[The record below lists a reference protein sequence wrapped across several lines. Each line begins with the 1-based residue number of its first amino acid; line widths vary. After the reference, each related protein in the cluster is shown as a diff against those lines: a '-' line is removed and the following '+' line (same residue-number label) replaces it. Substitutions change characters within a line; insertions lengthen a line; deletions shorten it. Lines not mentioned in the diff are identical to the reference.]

1 MRKLRRSANKATR
14 LFSGRGLIAAHLVH
28 GRANVIALI
37 VLVIVAGLGAWWY
50 FAPDTLPTIIKQQL
64 PISAKS
70 NPTLYRW
77 RDAKGGLHITDT
89 PPTDRPFETVHYD
102 PKTNVVPTV
111 VPPKG
116 SIR

>member
-1 MRKLRRSANKATR
+1 M
-14 LFSGRGLIAAHLVH
+14 H

-37 VLVIVAGLGAWWY
+37 VLFIVAGLGAWWY
-50 FAPDTLPTIIKQQL
+50 LAPDTLPSIVKRQL
-64 PISAKS
+64 PMSAKS

-77 RDAKGGLHITDT
+77 HDDKGGLHVTDVA
-89 PPTDRPFETVHYD
+89 PTDRPFETLHYD

-116 SIR
+116 AIR